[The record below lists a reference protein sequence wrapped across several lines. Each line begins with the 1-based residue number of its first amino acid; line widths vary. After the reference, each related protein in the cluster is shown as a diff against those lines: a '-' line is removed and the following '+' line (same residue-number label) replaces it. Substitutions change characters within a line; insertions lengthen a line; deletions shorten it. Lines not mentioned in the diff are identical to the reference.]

1 VLSDEASELF
11 LLHYAL
17 VPRRYFDPAWAA
29 AHGFASGDY
38 WPLITGVFMHGGWWH
53 LIINMW
59 TLYIFGRS
67 VEGRVGAM
75 PFLIFYLL
83 CGVAASFTHAF
94 LNQGSTMPVLGAS
107 GAIAGV
113 MGAYTTTFPRA
124 RISLLI
130 LLVFIP
136 VFIKIPALVFTLLW
150 FALQFVEG
158 FRELT
163 AAHIGGG
170 IAWWAHIGG
179 FAAGIVLIPL
189 FRFSPNRTK
198 DEDPV
203 YWSSRWPFATH
214 RPKAKDEVDELSE
227 FPWHPGPWG

>member
-1 VLSDEASELF
+1 MFPIKDSITIPRSPIAVYLIILANTVVFLYQQALSDEASGLF

-17 VPRRYFDPAWAA
+17 VPRRYFDAAWAA

-75 PFLIFYLL
+75 PFLI
-83 CGVAASFTHAF
+83 
-94 LNQGSTMPVLGAS
+94 
-107 GAIAGV
+107 
-113 MGAYTTTFPRA
+113 
-124 RISLLI
+124 
-130 LLVFIP
+130 
-136 VFIKIPALVFTLLW
+136 
-150 FALQFVEG
+150 
-158 FRELT
+158 
-163 AAHIGGG
+163 
-170 IAWWAHIGG
+170 
-179 FAAGIVLIPL
+179 PL

-203 YWSSRWPFATH
+203 YWSSRWPFTTQ
-214 RPKAKDEVDELSE
+214 RPKAKEEVDELGE
-227 FPWHPGPWG
+227 FPWHRGPWG